1 MPHTAHASPT
11 IIVTG
16 ASSGIGRELSIAAA
30 RKGYAVVL
38 LARRS
43 DRLDAVATEIRAAG
57 GTCTGVVADVTD
69 ASTPQR
75 LLEAAHQY
83 GRIDVIAN
91 IAGMGAPGTLLDQTD
106 AAIAL
111 QWEVHVAAPL
121 RIARA
126 ALPALIATHGQ
137 LLFIGSGL
145 ARVPAPGF
153 GAYAPAKAAIRAAA
167 QQLRRELHGD
177 GVGVMYVDPGAVDT
191 EFSEAAGMERMAGP
205 GMLAKADVVA
215 QRILH
220 GIMRRAERV
229 NAVPWQTAGV
239 ILGEWFPGLADAA
252 MKRIIDSPAQ
262 TEVLRDARSLSRAG
276 SRRAPQHDTSVASGT
291 AEAKAPTGVTLRSES
306 SERFEGPPP
315 DLTTALE
322 PVARR
327 MERVK
332 LTQSFVASLLVPSA
346 TLQLTDVAMRWAGMP
361 NKNERAAMHE
371 VLTTLAQA
379 GFIEPLADETWR
391 VLRGPV

>member
-1 MPHTAHASPT
+1 M
-11 IIVTG
+11 IVTG
-16 ASSGIGRELSIAAA
+16 ASSGIGRELAVAAA

-38 LARRS
+38 CARRA
-43 DRLDAVATEIRAAG
+43 DRLDAVAQTIRAEG
-57 GTCTGVVADVTD
+57 GISTSVVADVRD
-69 ASTPQR
+69 LGTPQR
-75 LLEAAHQY
+75 LLEAAHRF
-83 GRIDVIAN
+83 GRIDVVAN
-91 IAGMGAPGTLLDQTD
+91 VAGSGAPGPLLEQSD

-111 QWEVHVAAPL
+111 QWDLHVAAPL

-126 ALPALIATHGQ
+126 ALPALIATQGQ

-167 QQLRRELHGD
+167 QQLRRELHDD

-191 EFSEAAGMERMAGP
+191 EFSEAAGMERMASP
-205 GMLAKADVVA
+205 GMLAKAGDVA

-220 GIMRRAERV
+220 GVMRRAARV

-252 MKRIIDSPAQ
+252 MKRIVDSPAAPS
-262 TEVLRDARSLSRAG
+262 TAAATAPIERSDDS
-276 SRRAPQHDTSVASGT
+276 H
-291 AEAKAPTGVTLRSES
+291 GVTLRSER
-306 SERFEGPPP
+306 SERLEGPPQS
-315 DLTTALE
+315 LAIALE

-332 LTQSFVASLLVPSA
+332 LTQAFVESLLVPGA
-346 TLQLTDVAMRWAGMP
+346 TLALTEVAMRWAGMP

-371 VLTTLAQA
+371 VLTALADA
-379 GFIEPLADETWR
+379 GYLEPTADETWL
-391 VLRGPV
+391 VTMSS

>member
-1 MPHTAHASPT
+1 M
-11 IIVTG
+11 IVTG
-16 ASSGIGRELSIAAA
+16 ASSGIGRELAVAAA

-38 LARRS
+38 CARRA
-43 DRLDAVATEIRAAG
+43 DRLDAVAQTIRAEG
-57 GTCTGVVADVTD
+57 GISTSVVADVRD
-69 ASTPQR
+69 LGTPQR
-75 LLEAAHQY
+75 LLEAAHRF
-83 GRIDVIAN
+83 GRIDVVAN
-91 IAGMGAPGTLLDQTD
+91 VAGSGAPGPLLEQSD

-111 QWEVHVAAPL
+111 QWDLHVAAPL

-126 ALPALIATHGQ
+126 ALPALIATQGQ

-191 EFSEAAGMERMAGP
+191 EFSEAAGMERMASP
-205 GMLAKADVVA
+205 GMLAKAGDVA

-220 GIMRRAERV
+220 GVMRRAARV

-239 ILGEWFPGLADAA
+239 MLGEWFPGLADAA
-252 MKRIIDSPAQ
+252 MKRIVDSPA
-262 TEVLRDARSLSRAG
+262 TTVPAAPPIERSDETVI
-276 SRRAPQHDTSVASGT
+276 PSVES
-291 AEAKAPTGVTLRSES
+291 EANVV
-306 SERFEGPPP
+306 EGPPP
-315 DLTTALE
+315 ALATVLA

-332 LTQSFVASLLVPSA
+332 LTQAFVESLLVPGA
-346 TLQLTDVAMRWAGMP
+346 TLALTEVAMRWAGMP
-361 NKNERAAMHE
+361 NKNERAAVHD
-371 VLTTLAQA
+371 VLTALAES
-379 GFIEPLADETWR
+379 GFIEPAGDETWQ
-391 VLRGPV
+391 VLRGPA